1 MFITTCAP
9 FIVDHKIEKHF
20 MCTPLASIA
29 IECLLI
35 VSHSEVTTRLEIPF
49 GLLDELSTQ
58 TLTHRNECNR
68 REAIS
73 EHGANVSSLFYRFS

>member
-20 MCTPLASIA
+20 MCTSLASIA

-35 VSHSEVTTRLEIPF
+35 VNDSEASTRLEIPL
-49 GLLDELSTQ
+49 GLLDEL
-58 TLTHRNECNR
+58 
-68 REAIS
+68 
-73 EHGANVSSLFYRFS
+73 